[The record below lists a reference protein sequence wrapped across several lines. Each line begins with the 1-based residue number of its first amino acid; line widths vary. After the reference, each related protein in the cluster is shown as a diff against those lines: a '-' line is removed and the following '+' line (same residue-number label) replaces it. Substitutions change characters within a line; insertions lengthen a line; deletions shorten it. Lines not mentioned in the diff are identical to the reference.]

1 MKPARRSFS
10 LLALAFLLLIAA
22 APAWALAA
30 EGGEENPA
38 EAPIG
43 TLFRWLNFLLVFGG
57 AGYLLAKKA
66 PALFR
71 GRAEAIS
78 RSISDAA
85 GAKAAAEQQLREAEE
100 KLRRLDQE
108 VAGLR
113 AEAQPESAAEGERIR
128 TLAREESEKILRA
141 ARLEVA
147 AAERA
152 ARLELKAMAARLAVE
167 RADALIRQQI
177 TADAQASLFRSFL
190 DDLARSVS

>member
-10 LLALAFLLLIAA
+10 LLVLAILLLIAA
-22 APAWALAA
+22 TAALAA
-30 EGGEENPA
+30 EGREENPA

-57 AGYLLAKKA
+57 AGYLIAKKA

-85 GAKAAAEQQLREAEE
+85 DAKAAAELQLREAEE
-100 KLRRLDQE
+100 KLQQLDKE
-108 VAGLR
+108 VAGLS
-113 AEAQPESAAEGERIR
+113 AEAQRESAAERERIR
-128 TLAREESEKILRA
+128 ALAREESEKILRA
-141 ARLEVA
+141 ARLEVE

>member
-22 APAWALAA
+22 TAALAA

-57 AGYLLAKKA
+57 AGYLIAKKA

-85 GAKAAAEQQLREAEE
+85 DAKAAAEQQLREAEE
-100 KLRRLDQE
+100 KLRQLDRE

-113 AEAQPESAAEGERIR
+113 AEAQRKFAAEGERIR
-128 TLAREESEKILRA
+128 ALAREESEKILRA
-141 ARLEVA
+141 ARLEVE

-167 RADALIRQQI
+167 RADTLIRQQI